1 MRLLLRLLFLTLVM
15 LFAAACS
22 NPSGLLFGPP
32 ITVTPATAPISIPGA
47 TPPSIVDA
55 VSPEALAPAESP
67 TAAMEAATQTPT
79 PVRTPIY
86 IKAPANPLVPS
97 DTPAPPTP
105 TATLTIT
112 PTATPFEL
120 TATPTVTA
128 VITTPTSTPL
138 PLAEVTSQPTP
149 DTPAIATA
157 QAAGRRRLDN
167 TLNILVVGSDE
178 RDEVG
183 PWRSDV
189 LMFVAVDFATR
200 EVGVISF
207 PRDLWVAIPGVG
219 DNRINTA
226 TFWGEARK
234 YPQGGIGLLK
244 DTLAQNFG
252 LRVDHAVKIDFN
264 SFQDVVDALGGIDVT
279 VDCPIA
285 GNFPREPGSK
295 DLVYQTLPPGE
306 YHMDGV
312 FALRYAR
319 ERKSTS
325 DVDRARRQQR
335 MLIAIRNRAR
345 EVNILPR
352 VPALYDALHDS
363 IETDLGLTDIIA
375 LARVGVQVEPK
386 DAHGFIIGFQ
396 ETESWTTPE
405 GAQVLLPLMGKINE
419 GINTL
424 FEQPSV
430 LENPTKPANCRNL
443 EPTPALQ

>member
-1 MRLLLRLLFLTLVM
+1 MRLLPRLLSLALLV
-15 LFAAACS
+15 LLLISCS
-22 NPSGLLFGPP
+22 NPSGILFGPP

-47 TPPSIVDA
+47 TPPSLVDA
-55 VSPEALAPAESP
+55 VASPDVAPTE
-67 TAAMEAATQTPT
+67 TAAPLPTPT
-79 PVRTPIY
+79 PVRTPIV
-86 IKAPANPLVPS
+86 IKIPALTATATLS
-97 DTPAPPTP
+97 PTP
-105 TATLTIT
+105 TFTPTLPLT
-112 PTATPFEL
+112 PTAVL
-120 TATPTVTA
+120 SPTLPL
-128 VITTPTSTPL
+128 TPTSTPL
-138 PLAEVTSQPTP
+138 PLAEATTQPTP
-149 DTPAIATA
+149 DAPAIATA
-157 QAAGRRRLDN
+157 QALGRRRLDN

-219 DNRINTA
+219 ENRINTA
-226 TFWGEARK
+226 TFWGVARK
-234 YPQGGIGLLK
+234 YEQGGIGLLK

-252 LRVDHAVKIDFN
+252 LRVDHAVKIDFS
-264 SFQDVVDALGGIDVT
+264 SFQDVIDALGGIEVV
-279 VDCPIA
+279 VDCPIS

-295 DLVYQTLPPGE
+295 ELVYQTLQPGE
-306 YHMDGV
+306 YQMDGV
-312 FALRYAR
+312 FALRYVR

-352 VPALYDALHDS
+352 VPALYGALHDS

-375 LARVGVQVEPK
+375 LARIGVQVEPK

-396 ETESWTTPE
+396 ETDSWTTPE

-424 FEQPSV
+424 FDQPSV
-430 LENPTKPANCRNL
+430 LENPTKPANCRS
-443 EPTPALQ
+443 

>member
-1 MRLLLRLLFLTLVM
+1 MRLLRSIPPLVLLVLFLTS
-15 LFAAACS
+15 CS
-22 NPSGLLFGPP
+22 NPGGMIFGPP

-47 TPPSIVDA
+47 TPPSTLDPA
-55 VSPEALAPAESP
+55 ASPASALTTP
-67 TAAMEAATQTPT
+67 TASGFPTPT

-86 IKAPANPLVPS
+86 IKIPSAPLVPT

-105 TATLTIT
+105 TATFT
-112 PTATPFEL
+112 PTL
-120 TATPTVTA
+120 TF
-128 VITTPTSTPL
+128 TPTSTPFIITATPTITPVLSSPTPTPL
-138 PLAEVTSQPTP
+138 PVVEVTSQPTP

-157 QAAGRRRLDN
+157 QASGRRRLDN

-252 LRVDHAVKIDFN
+252 LRVDHTVKIDFS
-264 SFQDVVDALGGIDVT
+264 SFQDVIDALGGIDVV

-295 DLVYQTLPPGE
+295 ELVYQTLQPGE
-306 YHMDGV
+306 YQMDGV
-312 FALRYAR
+312 FALRYVR

-352 VPALYDALHDS
+352 VPALYGALHDS

-405 GAQVLLPLMGKINE
+405 GAQVLLPQMGKINE

-443 EPTPALQ
+443 EPTPAMQ

>member
-1 MRLLLRLLFLTLVM
+1 MRLLPRLLPLALLV
-15 LFAAACS
+15 LLLISCS
-22 NPSGLLFGPP
+22 NPSGILFGPP
-32 ITVTPATAPISIPGA
+32 ITVTPATAPISIPGITPAPLVEA
-47 TPPSIVDA
+47 TA
-55 VSPEALAPAESP
+55 SPTLAPIE
-67 TAAMEAATQTPT
+67 TAAPPPTPT
-79 PVRTPIY
+79 PVRTPIV
-86 IKAPANPLVPS
+86 IKIPA
-97 DTPAPPTP
+97 
-105 TATLTIT
+105 
-112 PTATPFEL
+112 L
-120 TATPTVTA
+120 TATPSPTLSPTPTLPLTPTVVLSPTLPLTPTA
-128 VITTPTSTPL
+128 VLTPTSTPL
-138 PLAEVTSQPTP
+138 PLAEATTQPTP
-149 DTPAIATA
+149 DAPAIATA
-157 QAAGRRRLDN
+157 QALGRRRLDN

-219 DNRINTA
+219 ENRINTA

-234 YPQGGIGLLK
+234 FKQGGIGLLK

-252 LRVDHAVKIDFN
+252 LRVDYSVKIDFN
-264 SFQDVVDALGGIDVT
+264 SFQDVIDALGGIDVV
-279 VDCPIA
+279 VDCPIP

-295 DLVYQTLPPGE
+295 ELVYQTLQPGE

-312 FALRYAR
+312 FALRYVR

-352 VPALYDALHDS
+352 VPALYGALHDS

-396 ETESWTTPE
+396 ETDSWTTPE
-405 GAQVLLPLMGKINE
+405 GAQVLLPQMGKINE

-424 FEQPSV
+424 FDQPSV
-430 LENPTKPANCRNL
+430 LENPIKPANCRS
-443 EPTPALQ
+443 